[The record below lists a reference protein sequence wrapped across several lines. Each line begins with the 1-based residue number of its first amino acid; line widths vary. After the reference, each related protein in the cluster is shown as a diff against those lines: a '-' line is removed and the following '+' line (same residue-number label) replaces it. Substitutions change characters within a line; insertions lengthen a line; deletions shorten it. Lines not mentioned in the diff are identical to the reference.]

1 MVSDF
6 YTVGKLVNTQGV
18 RGEVRIISETDFP
31 EERYRKG
38 QVLYLFHPSFPQPKL
53 LTVAS
58 SRSHKNFYILSFE
71 GITSINEVEKFK
83 GGVLKVGAEDRGEL
97 DEGEFYFQD
106 IIGCEVFTDEGER
119 LGVVKEILQPGANDV
134 WVVKPDKGRDILLP
148 YIEPVVRE
156 INVADKRITVHL
168 LPGLI

>member
-1 MVSDF
+1 MSEF
-6 YTVGKLVNTQGV
+6 YTVGKLVNTQGI

-38 QVLYLFHPSFPQPKL
+38 QELYLFHPSFPQPKP

-58 SRSHKNFYILSFE
+58 SRPHKNFYILSFE

-83 GGVLKVGAEDRGEL
+83 GGVLKVRAEDRGEL
-97 DEGEFYFQD
+97 EEGEFYFQD

-119 LGVVKEILQPGANDV
+119 LGIVKEILQPGANDV

-148 YIEPVVRE
+148 YIDPVVRE

-168 LPGLI
+168 LPGLV

>member
-1 MVSDF
+1 MVSEF
-6 YTVGKLVNTQGV
+6 YTVGKLVNTQGI

-31 EERYRKG
+31 EERYKKG
-38 QVLYLFHPSFPQPKL
+38 QVLYLFHPSLPTPKP

-58 SRSHKNFYILSFE
+58 ARLHKNFYILSFE

-83 GGVLKVGAEDRGEL
+83 GGVLKVRAEDRGEL

-106 IIGCEVFTDEGER
+106 IIGCEVFTEEGER
-119 LGVVKEILQPGANDV
+119 LGKIKEILQPGANDV

-148 YIEPVVRE
+148 YIDDVVRE
-156 INVADKRITVHL
+156 INIAEKRVTVYL
-168 LPGLI
+168 LPGLV

>member
-1 MVSDF
+1 MVSEF
-6 YTVGKLVNTQGV
+6 YTVGKLVNTQGI

-38 QVLYLFHPSFPQPKL
+38 QVLYLFHPSFPTPKP
-53 LTVAS
+53 LTIAS
-58 SRSHKNFYILSFE
+58 ARPHKNFYILSFE

-83 GGVLKVGAEDRGEL
+83 GGVLKVRAEDRGEL

-106 IIGCEVFTDEGER
+106 IIGCEVFTEEGER
-119 LGVVKEILQPGANDV
+119 LGKIKEILQPGANDV

-148 YIEPVVRE
+148 YIDDVVRE
-156 INVADKRITVHL
+156 INIAEKRITVYL
-168 LPGLI
+168 LPGLV